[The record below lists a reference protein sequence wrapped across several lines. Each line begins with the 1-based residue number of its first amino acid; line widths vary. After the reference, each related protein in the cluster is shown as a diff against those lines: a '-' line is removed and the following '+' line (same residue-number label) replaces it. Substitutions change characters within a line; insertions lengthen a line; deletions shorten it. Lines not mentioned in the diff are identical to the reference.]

1 MVCSC
6 NPSLG
11 SGAEIGG
18 PLSLLA
24 RQEYLEFK
32 VSLRLFLKGEKEKK
46 REREKE
52 KGKSSHKGTGEMA
65 QQLRA
70 LAV

>member
-1 MVCSC
+1 M
-6 NPSLG
+6 
-11 SGAEIGG
+11 
-18 PLSLLA
+18 LA

-52 KGKSSHKGTGEMA
+52 KGKRSHKGTGEMA

-70 LAV
+70 LAAQ

>member
-1 MVCSC
+1 M
-6 NPSLG
+6 
-11 SGAEIGG
+11 
-18 PLSLLA
+18 LA

-52 KGKSSHKGTGEMA
+52 KGKRSHKGTGEMA